1 MMSMNSLFF
10 RFTLNVTG
18 LVFGIG
24 ISKGRGGFVE
34 LENFDKDFVKNREKK
49 GPAVRQFRVFSSKC
63 SNKF

>member
-1 MMSMNSLFF
+1 MNSLFF

-24 ISKGRGGFVE
+24 IFQGMGGFME
-34 LENFDKDFVKNREKK
+34 LENFDKYFVKKTEKKK
-49 GPAVRQFRVFSSKC
+49 GPAVRKFRVFSSKC